1 MIDLLK
7 KEIAKISDMDISNV
21 KGDERI
27 ENIGLNSFEMICLI
41 SNLSEELK
49 IDIPVGDI
57 ANLDTVDDFI
67 KYLEEK
73 KN

>member
-7 KEIAKISDMDISNV
+7 KEIAKISDMDLSNV

-27 ENIGLNSFEMICLI
+27 ENIGLDSFEMICLI

-73 KN
+73 KH

>member
-21 KGDERI
+21 KGDERL
-27 ENIGLNSFEMICLI
+27 ENIGLDSFEMICLI

>member
-1 MIDLLK
+1 MIDILK
-7 KEIAKISDMDISNV
+7 KEISKVSEIDLSNV
-21 KGDERI
+21 QGDERI
-27 ENIGLNSFEMICLI
+27 ENLGLDSFEMICLI

-57 ANLDTVDDFI
+57 AKLVTVDDFI